1 MTGQKKKPIEWE
13 KIFANDMTDKGL
25 ISKYIIRS
33 YNSMLNK
40 KPKKSA
46 LKNGQ
51 KTWID
56 IFAKTKRHMK
66 TCSTSIVIREMQ
78 IKNTMR
84 YHLTHARMTINKR
97 QQITNVGENIEKRVH
112 YGKQYGGSSKKL
124 KIELPCNPAIPL
136 LGVYPK

>member
-1 MTGQKKKPIEWE
+1 MGVKSFYTEKESTWQVKKKKPIEWE

-56 IFAKTKRHMK
+56 IFAKK
-66 TCSTSIVIREMQ
+66 TYR
-78 IKNTMR
+78 
-84 YHLTHARMTINKR
+84 
-97 QQITNVGENIEKRVH
+97 
-112 YGKQYGGSSKKL
+112 
-124 KIELPCNPAIPL
+124 
-136 LGVYPK
+136 